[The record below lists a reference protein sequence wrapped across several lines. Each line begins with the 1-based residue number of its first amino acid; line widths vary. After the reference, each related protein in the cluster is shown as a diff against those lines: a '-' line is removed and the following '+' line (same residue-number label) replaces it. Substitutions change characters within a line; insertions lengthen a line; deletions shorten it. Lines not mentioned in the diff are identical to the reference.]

1 MDRTQ
6 ITLLLILAI
15 MVLGSL
21 PLARSSNRRDA
32 VRGGLGAQVF
42 HFIGVLAYIG
52 VLPAALLGSILVGP
66 LRFGLPLAL
75 GLLAVSLL
83 ALFIYAIFER
93 PARAHLKPAEDRGW
107 TAEDALRSGL

>member
-1 MDRTQ
+1 MDRVQ
-6 ITLLLILAI
+6 FTLLLILAI
-15 MVLGSL
+15 MVLGCV

-66 LRFGLPLAL
+66 LTFGVPLAL

-83 ALFIYAIFER
+83 SLFVYAIFEQPTR
-93 PARAHLKPAEDRGW
+93 VRLKPAEDRGW
-107 TAEDALRSGL
+107 TAEDALKSGL